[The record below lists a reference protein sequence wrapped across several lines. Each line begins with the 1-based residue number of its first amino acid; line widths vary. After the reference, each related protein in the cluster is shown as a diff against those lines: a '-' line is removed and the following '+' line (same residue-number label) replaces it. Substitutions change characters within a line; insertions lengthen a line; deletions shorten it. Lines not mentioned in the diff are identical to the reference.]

1 MTMGQALTH
10 QMIAREA
17 AAMLVE
23 ENFVGAQI
31 NTDPD
36 EEFGQAVNGYKKG
49 DTVKIKVPPVPV
61 VYDGATFAAGGAAQ
75 NLNELSVSLVV
86 NKQKHT
92 ALTFTAKEKKLDIA
106 EYKERFLRP
115 CMNSLIAVVNADLLL
130 DMKNGF
136 PNVVQLDATPRKG
149 FRSAASVLDRFLAP
163 TDQRRMHVSSAS
175 NDALG
180 EANAGLFLPNKE
192 LVEEFQKNRVGQ
204 FAMWDFF
211 NQQSLP
217 THVVGAGAG
226 YLVNGAVADGAALL
240 PVNTGTGAIA
250 KGSTFTIANVFS
262 THPLTGASTGQ
273 LRQFQVTAD
282 YAGGAGNIAFAPA
295 LNLTVAAGSGVG
307 KVGNVNALPVTTA
320 PVSIVANA
328 AGKQSSIGFHRNSI
342 AAAFPPLGVLASCE
356 GYTATMKN
364 ISVRVMTFGDGK
376 ADVEHTRVDVLYGN
390 VIVRPDHGVRVI
402 DA

>member
-1 MTMGQALTH
+1 
-10 QMIAREA
+10 MIAREA

-75 NLNELSVSLVV
+75 SLAEQSVSLVV

-92 ALTFTAKEKKLDIA
+92 ALTFTAKEKKLDLA

-115 CMNSLIAVVNADLLL
+115 CMNSLISIVNADLLL

-149 FRSAASVLDRFLAP
+149 FRSAASALDRFLAP
-163 TDQRRMHVSSAS
+163 FDQRRMHVSSAS

-192 LVEEFQKNRVGQ
+192 LTEEFQKNRVGQ
-204 FAMWDFF
+204 FAMWDFYV
-211 NQQSLP
+211 QQSLP

-226 YLVNGAVADGAALL
+226 YLVNNAATADGAALL
-240 PVNTGTGAIA
+240 VVDTGTGAIS

-282 YAGGAGNIAFAPA
+282 YAGGAGSIAFAPA
-295 LNLTVAAGSGVG
+295 LNLTVAAGSGTG
-307 KVGNVNALPVTTA
+307 KVGNINALPADNAAITIT
-320 PVSIVANA
+320 ANA
-328 AGKQSSIGFHRNSI
+328 AGKQTSIGFHRNSI

-356 GYTATMKN
+356 GYTATVKN

-376 ADVEHTRVDVLYGN
+376 ADMEHTRVDVLYGD

>member
-1 MTMGQALTH
+1 MPQALTH

-36 EEFGQAVNGYKKG
+36 EEFGQSVNGYKKG

-75 NLNELSVSLVV
+75 SLAEQSVSLVV

-115 CMNSLIAVVNADLLL
+115 CMNSLIAIVNADLLL
-130 DMKNGF
+130 DMKNGA
-136 PNVVQLDATPRKG
+136 PGRVQLDATPRKG
-149 FRSAASVLDRFLAP
+149 FRAAASYLDRALAP
-163 TDQRRMHVSSAS
+163 FDQRRMHVTGDS

-192 LVEEFQKNRVGQ
+192 LTEEFMKNRVGN
-204 FAMWDFF
+204 FAMWDFYV
-211 NQQSLP
+211 QQSNP

-226 YLVNGAVADGAALL
+226 YLVNNAATADGAALL
-240 PVNTGTGAIA
+240 VVDTGTGAIS
-250 KGSTFTIANVFS
+250 KGSTFTIANVFA
-262 THPLTGASTGQ
+262 THPLTGANTGK

-282 YAGGAGNIAFAPA
+282 YAGGSGSIAFAPA

-307 KVGNVNALPVTTA
+307 KVGNINALPA
-320 PVSIVANA
+320 DNAAISIVANA
-328 AGKQSSIGFHRNSI
+328 TGKATSIGFHRNAV

-356 GYTATMKN
+356 GYTATVKN

-376 ADVEHTRVDVLYGN
+376 ADTESTRVDVLYGD
-390 VIVRPDHGVRVI
+390 VIVRPDHIVGCI